1 MVICEEPS
9 FIGGLNCFKSY
20 NAEIYGVEVKDDGI
34 DTEALEEVLKTHDNI
49 KVLYTIAT
57 FQNPS
62 GITMSLE
69 KRKEVLELA
78 EKYNFVIFEDNP
90 YGELRFSGQ
99 PVPTIKSL
107 DKYGRVV
114 YFGSF
119 SKILSPGIESDSQ
132 PLRKSL

>member
-1 MVICEEPS
+1 M
-9 FIGGLNCFKSY
+9 
-20 NAEIYGVEVKDDGI
+20 
-34 DTEALEEVLKTHDNI
+34 
-49 KVLYTIAT
+49 YTIAT

-69 KRKEVLELA
+69 KRKEILELA

-119 SKILSPGIESDSQ
+119 SKILSPGIRIGFTTAPQE
-132 PLRKSL
+132 LINRMVICK